1 MIAWDK
7 HKIETKPDN
16 VGVMKLKSGKDLEQ
30 NLVNAKLIVIS
41 GNPPEKRANSS
52 FKAIFCLLCFF
63 FLVSE
68 VS

>member
-30 NLVNAKLIVIS
+30 NLVNDRKPS
-41 GNPPEKRANSS
+41 RKKG
-52 FKAIFCLLCFF
+52 
-63 FLVSE
+63 
-68 VS
+68 